1 MTKSSDGGKWI
12 PHPRTKGRME
22 RSDPPR
28 SGRPWVLTEG
38 AWSEATLRAVG
49 DHGCSQR
56 VHGAST
62 HKTGFVS
69 LQFLETPNDQRHHST
84 HLPGSFQ
91 ESQIGKRGNRGSTCK
106 DHNVKV
112 FSLCFVLLF
121 VGLFVGVV
129 CCLWGCFV
137 GVVRRPAPLQPW
149 PPRDP
154 RPAS

>member
-1 MTKSSDGGKWI
+1 MYARVHSVCCYLLHKRGVTKSSDGGKWI

-38 AWSEATLRAVG
+38 AW
-49 DHGCSQR
+49 
-56 VHGAST
+56 AST

-91 ESQIGKRGNRGSTCK
+91 ESQIGKRGIRGSTCK

-112 FSLCFVLLF
+112 FSLCLLGCF
-121 VGLFVGVV
+121 VGLFWLFCG
-129 CCLWGCFV
+129 GCF
-137 GVVRRPAPLQPW
+137 GLFLLFMRPAPLQPW